1 MKQKQF
7 EIQNE
12 ALWDQINSIL
22 EQKNQKKKPKK
33 DSAPAVALHEFPA
46 LYRRLCQNL
55 ALALQRGYSPALTDY
70 LQKMVGDCHQL
81 LYGTAVERPMTLH
94 RWLLREFPQR
104 VREEWRLLLF
114 INLAFWGVG
123 IVVGLLVWFQPEMA
137 YSFVSPDKL
146 EKMRQMYMS
155 DKIGV
160 GRGAEGDFA
169 MFGMYIWN
177 NISIDFR
184 TFGAGVFGGLPALYI
199 MGVNGLSMGA
209 VASWLSADLATRHNF
224 WSFVITH
231 GSFEIVGMLLSGVG
245 GMRLGLSLIHPGRLS
260 RRRALYAASQRM
272 FPVLV
277 GASILTFIAA
287 FFEAFWSASPVIP
300 HAVKYAVGALCW
312 LLVIAFFIFA
322 GRARS

>member
-7 EIQNE
+7 EMQNE
-12 ALWDQINSIL
+12 ALWDQIKTIL
-22 EQKNQKKKPKK
+22 EERHKKKN
-33 DSAPAVALHEFPA
+33 APVPVGIQEFPA

-94 RWLLREFPQR
+94 RWLLNEFPQR

-114 INLAFWGVG
+114 VCLAFWGVG
-123 IVVGLLVWFQPEMA
+123 LLVGVLVWFNPEMA
-137 YSFVSPDKL
+137 YSFLSANKL

-155 DKIGV
+155 SKIGV

-184 TFGAGVFGGLPALYI
+184 TFGAGVFGGIPALYI
-199 MGVNGLSMGA
+199 MGVNGLNMGV
-209 VASWLSADLATRHNF
+209 VASWLSADPATRHNF

-231 GSFEIVGMLLSGVG
+231 GSFEIVGMLLSGVA
-245 GMRLGLSLIHPGRLS
+245 GMRLGFSLIQPGRLT

-300 HAVKYAVGALCW
+300 HSVKYAVGALCW
-312 LLVIAFFIFA
+312 LLVIGFFIFA
-322 GRARS
+322 GRVRR

>member
-7 EIQNE
+7 EMQNE
-12 ALWDQINSIL
+12 ALWDQIKTIL
-22 EQKNQKKKPKK
+22 EEKNRKKN
-33 DSAPAVALHEFPA
+33 APGPLGLHEFPA

-94 RWLLREFPQR
+94 RWLLNEFPQR

-114 INLAFWGVG
+114 VCLAFWGVG
-123 IVVGLLVWFQPEMA
+123 LLVGVLVWFNPEMA
-137 YSFVSPDKL
+137 YSFSSADKL
-146 EKMRQMYMS
+146 EKMRQMYS
-155 DKIGV
+155 SGKIDV

-184 TFGAGVFGGLPALYI
+184 TFGAGVFGGIPALYI
-199 MGVNGLSMGA
+199 MGVNGLGMGV
-209 VASWLSADLATRHNF
+209 VASWLSADPATRHNF

-231 GSFEIVGMLLSGVG
+231 GSFEIVGMLLSGVA
-245 GMRLGLSLIHPGRLS
+245 GMRLGLSLIQPGRLS

-300 HAVKYAVGALCW
+300 HSVKYTVGALCW
-312 LLVIAFFIFA
+312 LLVIGFFIFA
-322 GRARS
+322 GRVRS

>member
-12 ALWDQINSIL
+12 ALWAQINAL
-22 EQKNQKKKPKK
+22 LDEKNKKK
-33 DSAPAVALHEFPA
+33 SARSPADFIEFPA

-55 ALALQRGYSPALTDY
+55 ALALQRGYSPSLTDY

-81 LYGTAVERPMTLH
+81 LYGTMIERPMTLH
-94 RWLLREFPQR
+94 RWLMNEFPQR

-114 INLAFWGVG
+114 VNVAFWGVG
-123 IVVGLLVWFQPEMA
+123 LVVGLLVWFQAEMA
-137 YSFVSPDKL
+137 YSFMSPEKL
-146 EKMRQMYMS
+146 EKMRQMYTS
-155 DKIGV
+155 GAIDT

-184 TFGAGVFGGLPALYI
+184 TFGAGVFGGIPALFI
-199 MGVNGLSMGA
+199 MATNGLSMSV
-209 VASWLSADLATRHNF
+209 VASYLSADPATRHNF

-231 GSFEIVGMLLSGVG
+231 GSFEIIGMLLSGVA
-245 GMRLGLSLIHPGRLS
+245 GMRLGLSLISPGRLS
-260 RRRALYAASQRM
+260 RRRALYAASLRM

-300 HAVKYAVGALCW
+300 HSVKYGVGALCW
-312 LLVIAFFIFA
+312 LLVIAFLIFA
-322 GRARS
+322 GRVRR